1 MTNMK
6 LTVCFTLIVLLTACS
21 PLSPLQLKP
30 GDGLNT
36 VPVQWR
42 HATEAGDAQLERD
55 WWQAFGSPVL
65 DQLVQQ
71 AQTANYDLA
80 AAVARVTQAQKLAV
94 VAGAPLLP
102 EVSATASAGRQARLD
117 GHRDT
122 SNLSS
127 YTAGMAASYEVDFWA
142 KNRSA
147 YQGALARVAAS
158 QFDRDSVRLSLCASV
173 ANTWMELTGLR
184 ERALIAQQN
193 LDNAEKVLGLVQSRY
208 RAGAANQLSLAQ
220 QQGLVAT
227 QRRTL
232 ALLRQQQ
239 GNTEAIL
246 ATLLS
251 QPLAGL
257 QLELHRLAAVQV
269 PQLSA
274 GVPASLL
281 TRRPDIARAEAA
293 LLAVQADIAVA
304 RAAMLPSITLRAGVF
319 TNSDH
324 LSSVLDHPLYS
335 LASGLAAPIFNAGRL
350 AAQRDISIARREEL
364 LANYRQTIV
373 AAFAD
378 VEAALNRIQGLEQQA
393 VAQAEALEQAQR
405 AFGFAQ
411 SRYQAGAETLLT
423 LLDTQRTLFT
433 AQDVQ
438 LQIRQQRLQASV
450 DLYRALGGGWTR
462 PVS

>member
-1 MTNMK
+1 MSNMK
-6 LTVCFTLIVLLTACS
+6 LIVYFPLVALLAACS
-21 PLSPLQLKP
+21 PLQPLQLNP
-30 GDGLNT
+30 GDGLST
-36 VPVQWR
+36 VPAQWW
-42 HATEAGDAQLERD
+42 HPFTPSEAQLERD
-55 WWQAFGSPVL
+55 WWQAFGNTAL

-102 EVSATASAGRQARLD
+102 EVSATVSAGRQGRLD
-117 GHRDT
+117 GSGDT
-122 SNLSS
+122 AHVSQ
-127 YTAGMAASYEVDFWA
+127 YAAGMAASYEIDFWG

-193 LDNAEKVLGLVQSRY
+193 LDNAEKVLRLVQSRY

-257 QLELHRLAAVQV
+257 QLDRSRLAEVQV
-269 PQLSA
+269 PQLGA

-281 TRRPDIARAEAA
+281 TRRPDIASAEAA
-293 LLAVQADIAVA
+293 LLAAQADIAVA
-304 RAAMLPSITLRAGVF
+304 RAVMLPSITLRGSVL
-319 TNSDH
+319 TSSDH
-324 LSSVLDHPLYS
+324 LSRLIDHPLYS

-350 AAQRDISIARREEL
+350 AAQRDLSIARREEL

-393 VAQAEALEQAQR
+393 VAQDEALEHAQR
-405 AFGFAQ
+405 AFSFAQ

-450 DLYRALGGGWTR
+450 DLYRALGGGWAR
-462 PVS
+462 AVS

>member
-1 MTNMK
+1 MK
-6 LTVCFTLIVLLTACS
+6 LIVYFPLVVLLAACS
-21 PLSPLQLKP
+21 PLQPLQLNP
-30 GDGLNT
+30 GDGLST
-36 VPVQWR
+36 VPAQWR
-42 HATEAGDAQLERD
+42 YPSTPGEAQLERD
-55 WWQAFGSPVL
+55 WWQAFGNTAL

-102 EVSATASAGRQARLD
+102 EVSATASAGRQGRLD
-117 GHRDT
+117 GSGDT
-122 SNLSS
+122 AHVSQ
-127 YTAGMAASYEVDFWA
+127 YAVGMAASYEIDFWG

-193 LDNAEKVLGLVQSRY
+193 LNNAEQVLKLVQSRY

-257 QLELHRLAAVQV
+257 QLDQSRLAEVQV
-269 PQLSA
+269 PQLGA

-281 TRRPDIARAEAA
+281 ARRPDIASAEAA
-293 LLAVQADIAVA
+293 LLAAQADIAVA
-304 RAAMLPSITLRAGVF
+304 RAVMLPSITLRGGVL
-319 TNSDH
+319 TSSDH
-324 LSSVLDHPLYS
+324 LSRVLDHPLYS

-350 AAQRDISIARREEL
+350 AAQRDLTIARRQEL

-393 VAQAEALEQAQR
+393 AAQAEALENAER
-405 AFGFAQ
+405 AFSFAQ
-411 SRYQAGAETLLT
+411 SRYLAGAETMLT
-423 LLDTQRTLFT
+423 LLDTERTLFM
-433 AQDVQ
+433 AKDVT

-450 DLYRALGGGWTR
+450 DLYRALGGGWAR
-462 PVS
+462 AAS